1 MFWRWFGS
9 DRKVMEALEQSTGY
23 DMSPT
28 IIQAP
33 ANTDEAPKLDANGK
47 PKLEIWED
55 YTFTQEEADLKIE
68 EFWNNIANS
77 KWK

>member
-23 DMSPT
+23 DMSPK

-33 ANTDEAPKLDANGK
+33 ANMDEPPKMDANGK
-47 PKLEIWED
+47 PMLEIWED
-55 YTFTQEEADLKIE
+55 YTFTQEESDLKIE
-68 EFWNNIANS
+68 EFWSGIANS

>member
-1 MFWRWFGS
+1 MVWIRPQGHGS
-9 DRKVMEALEQSTGY
+9 TR
-23 DMSPT
+23 T
-28 IIQAP
+28 IYRLRPVADHYS
-33 ANTDEAPKLDANGK
+33 DEAPKLDENGK
-47 PKLEIWED
+47 PKLEIWKD

>member
-1 MFWRWFGS
+1 
-9 DRKVMEALEQSTGY
+9 
-23 DMSPT
+23 MSPT

-55 YTFTQEEADLKIE
+55 YTFTQEETDLKIE